1 MLKKAIIPVII
12 FVVAIIFF
20 KIMLIS
26 KDKAA
31 DIEFKEHVWR
41 VEQNVIEKKT
51 LSPSI
56 TLYGKIESFD
66 LFNVAAPVSSQV
78 DKILVKEGQ
87 RIAKGQLLLVLD
99 QADFEPLVKQS
110 QAKVAELQALIKAED
125 LRHILNQ
132 DSLLNEKKLLQLSKK
147 ALSRAEKV
155 KKQNLGSISETE
167 QAMQQVESRRLSF
180 NMKQFSVKEHPA
192 RMEQLQARLLQAEAD
207 LERNRLALQRSQV
220 YAPFTGIVA
229 KLNVGQGD
237 RVNSNEKLLS
247 FYSLEQLEIR
257 AKLPINI
264 LYEIQN
270 NLLEGIKLTG
280 MASTGGRHLNISLD
294 RLSGQGHAS
303 GIDAIF
309 AIDESLQPI
318 NLTSPANNAAHHLR
332 IGSIVV
338 LSLQRAAQK
347 DLIKVP
353 YQAMY
358 GTDRLYKIVDSRLK
372 LVKAETIGEYLSQT
386 NQKIDNSAQQSQ
398 LLIRS
403 DDLQSG
409 DTILVTHLP
418 NAFTG
423 LKVETISIDNSISK
437 TQNK

>member
-12 FVVAIIFF
+12 FIVAIIFF
-20 KIMLIS
+20 KIMLSS

-66 LFNVAAPVSSQV
+66 LFNVAAPASSQV

-87 RIAKGQLLLVLD
+87 RIEKGQLLLVLD
-99 QADFEPLVKQS
+99 QADFEPLLKQS
-110 QAKVAELQALIKAED
+110 QAKVAELHALIKAED

-180 NMKQFSVKEHPA
+180 NMKQFSVKEYPA

-207 LERNRLALQRSQV
+207 LERSRLALQRSQV

-280 MASTGGRHLNISLD
+280 MASTGGRQLNISLD
-294 RLSGQGHAS
+294 RLSGLGQAS

-309 AIDESLQPI
+309 AIDDLQPM
-318 NLTSPANNAAHHLR
+318 NLSSPANKAAHHLR

-338 LSLQRAAQK
+338 LSLQRSAQK

-358 GTDRLYKIVDSRLK
+358 GTDRLYKIVDSRLE
-372 LVKAETIGEYLSQT
+372 LVKAETIGEYQSQT
-386 NQKIDNSAQQSQ
+386 NQKIDKSVQQSQ

-423 LKVETISIDNSISK
+423 LKVETIGIDNSISK

>member
-12 FVVAIIFF
+12 FIVAIIFF
-20 KIMLIS
+20 KIMLSS

-66 LFNVAAPVSSQV
+66 LFNVAAPASSQV
-78 DKILVKEGQ
+78 DKILVREGQ
-87 RIAKGQLLLVLD
+87 RIEKGQLMLALD
-99 QADFEPLVKQS
+99 QADFDPLVKHS

-180 NMKQFSVKEHPA
+180 NIKQFSVKEYPA

-280 MASTGGRHLNISLD
+280 MASTGGLQLNISLD
-294 RLSGQGHAS
+294 RLSGQGQAS

-309 AIDESLQPI
+309 AIDESLQP
-318 NLTSPANNAAHHLR
+318 NLR

-358 GTDRLYKIVDSRLK
+358 GTDRLYKIVDSRLE
-372 LVKAETIGEYLSQT
+372 LVKAETIGEYQSQT
-386 NQKIDNSAQQSQ
+386 NQKIDKSVQQSQ

-423 LKVETISIDNSISK
+423 LKVEAVSIDNSISK
-437 TQNK
+437 IQNK

>member
-20 KIMLIS
+20 KIMLSS

-66 LFNVAAPVSSQV
+66 LFNVAAPASSQV
-78 DKILVKEGQ
+78 DKILVREGQ
-87 RIAKGQLLLVLD
+87 RIEKGQLMLALD
-99 QADFEPLVKQS
+99 QADFEPLLKQS
-110 QAKVAELQALIKAED
+110 QAKVAELHALIKAED

-180 NMKQFSVKEHPA
+180 NMKQFSVKEYPA

-207 LERNRLALQRSQV
+207 LERSRLALQRSQV

-270 NLLEGIKLTG
+270 NLLEDIKLTG
-280 MASTGGRHLNISLD
+280 IASTGGRQLNISLD
-294 RLSGQGHAS
+294 RLSGQGQAS

-309 AIDESLQPI
+309 AIDESLQP
-318 NLTSPANNAAHHLR
+318 NLR

-358 GTDRLYKIVDSRLK
+358 GTDRLYKIVDSRLE
-372 LVKAETIGEYLSQT
+372 LVKAETIGEYQLQA
-386 NQKIDNSAQQSQ
+386 NQKIDNSVQQSQ

-423 LKVETISIDNSISK
+423 LKVETVSIDNSISK

>member
-1 MLKKAIIPVII
+1 MLKKTIIPILI
-12 FVVAIIFF
+12 FIVAIIFF
-20 KIMLIS
+20 KIMLSS
-26 KDKAA
+26 KDKSPA
-31 DIEFKEHVWR
+31 IEFKEHVWR
-41 VEQNVIEKKT
+41 VEQNIIEKHT

-56 TLYGKIESFD
+56 TLYGKIESAD
-66 LFNVAAPVSSQV
+66 LFNVAAPASSQV
-78 DKILVKEGQ
+78 DKIPAKEGQ
-87 RIAKGQLLLVLD
+87 RIEKGQLLLALD
-99 QADFEPLVKQS
+99 QADFEPLLKQS
-110 QAKVAELQALIKAED
+110 QAKVDELHALIKAED
-125 LRHILNQ
+125 LRHRLNE
-132 DSLLNEKKLLQLSKK
+132 DSLVNEKKLLALSKK

-180 NMKQFSVKEHPA
+180 NMKLFSVKEHPA
-192 RMEQLQARLLQAEAD
+192 RMEQLQARLLQAEAE
-207 LERNRLALQRSQV
+207 LEKNHLALQRSQV

-237 RVNSNEKLLS
+237 RVNANEKLLS

-257 AKLPINI
+257 AKLPINL

-270 NLLEGIKLTG
+270 NLLEGIILTG
-280 MASTGGRHLNISLD
+280 TASTGGNQLNISLD
-294 RLSGQGHAS
+294 RLSGQGQAS

-309 AIDESLQPI
+309 AIDNSDNQ
-318 NLTSPANNAAHHLR
+318 SAHHLR

-338 LSLQRAAQK
+338 LNLQRAAQK
-347 DLIKVP
+347 NLIKVP

-358 GTDRLYKIVDSRLK
+358 GTDRLYKIVEGRLE
-372 LVKAETIGEYLSQT
+372 LVKAETIGEYRLQT
-386 NQKIDNSAQQSQ
+386 PQKKNISTQQSQ

-409 DTILVTHLP
+409 DAILVTHLP

-423 LKVETISIDNSISK
+423 LKVEAVAESK
-437 TQNK
+437 DKVTPKLHKK